1 MMPFDIRK
9 WKWHR
14 LCVGLFTIFL
24 DKTMSILQLY
34 TIKKCITKFGKKRK
48 SLKFLKTS
56 ILLAKGNILI
66 LNLTLTVCW
75 TASACCKHLISNGWH
90 WIICQI
96 SRCILFDWACLFYLL
111 WYRSVEWEPGVLKSS
126 PYGILDISLA
136 LTLRFY

>member
-9 WKWHR
+9 WKWHWS
-14 LCVGLFTIFL
+14 CVGLFTIFL
-24 DKTMSILQLY
+24 DKTMPILQLY
-34 TIKKCITKFGKKRK
+34 TTRIKKCITKFGKKRK

-56 ILLAKGNILI
+56 ILLAKGNSLI
-66 LNLTLTVCW
+66 LTLTLSVCW

-96 SRCILFDWACLFYLL
+96 SRCSLFYLL